1 MQSGMKPHRRVSP
14 CSCGNVICRML
25 WRCQGGPVR
34 DWDWLRPKA
43 GDFTRENVDIMGGY
57 NWFNQQHPFHGIQ
70 GVYERVIC
78 SLYARYI
85 EVVRWAKLNQQNWGH
100 LLMCVCVSVCVKQ
113 ELDGRNSTNKTGG
126 HDVCEKGGD
135 TTQFWPFWTGN
146 MMSIP
151 VFLTMP

>member
-1 MQSGMKPHRRVSP
+1 MQSGMKPHRRISP

-25 WRCQGGPVR
+25 WQCQGGPVR
-34 DWDWLRPKA
+34 DWNWLRPKA

-85 EVVRWAKLNQQNWGH
+85 EVVRWAKLNQQNWGAPPSDV
-100 LLMCVCVSVCVKQ
+100 CVCETGVRWAKLNQQNWGARCVWKRGGIPPSYGPFQQ
-113 ELDGRNSTNKTGG
+113 EPWWAFR
-126 HDVCEKGGD
+126 
-135 TTQFWPFWTGN
+135 
-146 MMSIP
+146 